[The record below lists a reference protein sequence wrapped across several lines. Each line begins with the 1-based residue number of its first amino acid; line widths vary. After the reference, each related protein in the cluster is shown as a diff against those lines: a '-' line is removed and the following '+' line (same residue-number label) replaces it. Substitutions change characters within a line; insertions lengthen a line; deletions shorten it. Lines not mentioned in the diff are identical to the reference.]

1 MKARTN
7 VRRGTDI
14 VLHCR
19 IPVDR
24 AQAILCDISD
34 TGCRI
39 QLFDGYVNKGTTIF
53 FELDEQTDLAGQIVW
68 VLGGEAGVRFMHKLS
83 PAARKVLEI

>member
-68 VLGGEAGVRFMHKLS
+68 VQGGEAGVRCMHKLS